1 VGCLA
6 LEVGHCVSTG
16 KKGKRLKLK
25 TILTTFLIVLFAFAA
40 TGSAAYIAVDSG
52 NYTGSR
58 SSATDGGI
66 FATGQWADGGI
77 TLSWDIAEAGG
88 LFTYVYTFG
97 GTAIDEKDLSHW
109 LLEVSDT
116 FTADNILDGSDASL
130 VDPTTYNSG
139 GPGAS
144 NPGLPGAIYAVKF
157 DSGTEGGNFTYTI
170 VTDRAPMWGSF
181 YAKDGVVGGPPPGG
195 QADVYAYN
203 TGFGTYPIEGAT
215 DFLAWIAVPNTL
227 GTPPGDDP
235 VIPEPGTLALFG
247 TGLLGLG
254 FWRHR
259 RQRRS

>member
-1 VGCLA
+1 LTDVGCLA
-6 LEVGHCVSTG
+6 LEGGHCVSTG
-16 KKGKRLKLK
+16 KKGKLLKLK
-25 TILTTFLIVLFAFAA
+25 TILTTLLIVLFAFAA
-40 TGSAAYIAVDSG
+40 TGSAASIAVLPGD
-52 NYTGSR
+52 YTGSR
-58 SSATDGGI
+58 SSATDDGI
-66 FATGQWADGGI
+66 FATAQWADGGFS
-77 TLSWDIAEAGG
+77 LSWEIDEVDG

-97 GTAIDEKDLSHW
+97 GTGVEEKDLSHW

-157 DSGTEGGNFTYTI
+157 DSGTQGGNYTYTI

-181 YAKDGVVGGPPPGG
+181 YAKDGVADGG
-195 QADVYAYN
+195 DVYAYN
-203 TGFGTYPIEGAT
+203 TGFGTFPIEGAT